1 MVRLGRRRRAAA
13 VRGTLILLLLLA
25 ALLGPA
31 PPWRGRAP
39 TTADARGSGPCGPAR
54 TLSPAVPPL
63 RGSDVME
70 LQERLKDLGLYGG
83 PLDGVYD
90 PDTVEAVRALQRRRG
105 APPTGEVTDVTW
117 RLLADPPRVQAP
129 AREGPPPEGSIAID
143 VDLATQKLTVL
154 VNGRP
159 YRRFTVAIGK
169 PWSPSPPGEWK
180 IVEKAYE
187 RGGAFG
193 TRWLGLDVPWGGY
206 GIHGTNRPWS
216 IGSPASAGCIRMFN
230 EDVEAIFD
238 WIPVGTPVTVR
249 GDLPSELWGTY
260 RSGSVGL
267 GVVSLQMRLRE
278 AGFSAGRADGRFGER
293 TAEAV
298 RALQTFYGLP
308 ADGEAGLSE
317 LYLLNL
323 KRPGGERQSRGGPR
337 PGRPFGGGG
346 VRLGRSR

>member
-1 MVRLGRRRRAAA
+1 MVRVRRRRRGPA
-13 VRGTLILLLLLA
+13 VRALWVLLLILA
-25 ALLGPA
+25 ALLGPP
-31 PPWRGRAP
+31 PPWRRGGP
-39 TTADARGSGPCGPAR
+39 TGADARSAGPCGPVR
-54 TLSPAVPPL
+54 TLRPAVPPL

-70 LQERLKDLGLYGG
+70 LQERLKQMGLYGG

-90 PDTVEAVRALQRRRG
+90 PETVEAVRGLQRRRG
-105 APPTGEVTDVTW
+105 APPTGEVTDRTW
-117 RLLADPPRVQAP
+117 GLLADPPGVQAA
-129 AREGPPPEGSIAID
+129 AREGPPPEGAIAID
-143 VDLATQKLTVL
+143 IDLATQKLTVL
-154 VNGRP
+154 VNGQP
-159 YRRFTVAIGK
+159 HRRFTVAIGK
-169 PWSPSPPGEWK
+169 PWSPSPPGEWR

-193 TRWLGLDVPWGGY
+193 TRWLGLDVPWGAY

-238 WIPVGTPVTVR
+238 WIPVGTPVTIR

-260 RSGSVGL
+260 RSGNSGL

-278 AGFSAGRADGRFGER
+278 AGFPAGRADGRFGER

-308 ADGEAGLSE
+308 PDGEAGLSE

-323 KRPGGERQSRGGPR
+323 KRPGGERESRRAAPER
-337 PGRPFGGGG
+337 RLGGG